1 MNSLPRI
8 IAIQK
13 CLSIKD
19 VIFMT
24 ERYQQ
29 NCGKLNHYIFENFSN
44 LLEDP
49 YYSLEFIPTQNRL
62 MFDITCN
69 SLHFQYSLHTL
80 HLFLHIQISDKTSH
94 MYVIRVHVIQQ
105 FNA

>member
-1 MNSLPRI
+1 
-8 IAIQK
+8 
-13 CLSIKD
+13 
-19 VIFMT
+19 MT

-29 NCGKLNHYIFENFSN
+29 NYEKLNHYKFENFSN

-49 YYSLEFIPTQNRL
+49 YYSLKFIPTQNRL

-80 HLFLHIQISDKTSH
+80 HLFLHIQILDKNKP
-94 MYVIRVHVIQQ
+94 HVCDKSTC
-105 FNA
+105 NSLHNHWHTLRN

>member
-1 MNSLPRI
+1 
-8 IAIQK
+8 
-13 CLSIKD
+13 
-19 VIFMT
+19 MT

-29 NCGKLNHYIFENFSN
+29 NCGKLNHYKFEKFSN

-49 YYSLEFIPTQNRL
+49 YYSLKFIPTQNRL

-80 HLFLHIQISDKTSH
+80 HLLIFLHIQISDKTSH
-94 MYVIRVHVIQQ
+94 MYVIRVHVIQCIIIGTH
-105 FNA
+105 

>member
-1 MNSLPRI
+1 MFV
-8 IAIQK
+8 
-13 CLSIKD
+13 KD
-19 VIFMT
+19 VVFMT

-49 YYSLEFIPTQNRL
+49 YYSLKFIPTQNRL

-94 MYVIRVHVIQQ
+94 MYVIRVHVIQCIIIGTH
-105 FNA
+105 